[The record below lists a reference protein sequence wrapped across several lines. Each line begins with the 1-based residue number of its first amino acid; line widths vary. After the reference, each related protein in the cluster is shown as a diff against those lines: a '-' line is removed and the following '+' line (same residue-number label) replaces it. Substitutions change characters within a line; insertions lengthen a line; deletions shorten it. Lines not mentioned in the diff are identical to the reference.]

1 MTGMYTADQ
10 LARRN
15 RSGWTTVQG
24 ILAPIQF
31 VVFIISAILVYQA
44 WQTKQGYEIAN
55 ASIILKISLLWAI
68 TITGMLWEKEIFGH
82 YFLAKEFYWEDIG
95 NLVAIITHN
104 LYFLV
109 RWLGWSDDA
118 VMATMLFAYATYLI
132 NSAQFIRRG
141 IMAAQQRRLA
151 KQAS

>member
-1 MTGMYTADQ
+1 MSAMYTAEQ
-10 LARRN
+10 LARRDK
-15 RSGWTTVQG
+15 SGWTTVQG
-24 ILAPIQF
+24 VLAPIQF
-31 VVFIISAILVYQA
+31 IVFIVSAILVYHA
-44 WQTKQGYEIAN
+44 WQTKQGYAIAN

-68 TITGMLWEKEIFGH
+68 TITGMIWEKEIFGH

-95 NLVAIITHN
+95 NLVAILTHN

-109 RWLGWSDDA
+109 RWLGWSEDA
-118 VMATMLFAYATYLI
+118 VMATMLCAYATYLI

-141 IMAAQQRRLA
+141 IMAAQQRRRI

>member
-1 MTGMYTADQ
+1 MTGMYTAEQ

-15 RSGWTTVQG
+15 SSRWTTVQG

-44 WQTKQGYEIAN
+44 WQTKQGYDIAN

-68 TITGMLWEKEIFGH
+68 TITGMIWEKEIFGH

-95 NLVAIITHN
+95 NLVAILTHN
-104 LYFLV
+104 VYFLV

-118 VMATMLFAYATYLI
+118 IMATMLFAYATYLI

-151 KQAS
+151 KQVS